1 MLDCIKDIKN
11 VVFDFGGVLI
21 DLDRQCCVDNFRHL
35 GWTGFETELG
45 ISLKQG
51 FLQKFEL
58 GLILPSDFRDGVR
71 KAIGTEVSD
80 EDIDACWNSFLV
92 GVPQSKLD
100 MLIRLRRRFNVY
112 LLSNTNA
119 IHWEWSVGNVFGQDG
134 HSVDD
139 YFDGVFLSFAIHS
152 AKPDTRIFRHVI
164 DSTGIKPEETL
175 FIDDLQQNCDTA
187 AAMKFNTYKAEAHE
201 DLQHLF

>member
-1 MLDCIKDIKN
+1 MLDLREGIKN

-21 DLDRQCCVDNFRHL
+21 DLDRQCCVDSFRRL
-35 GWTGFETELG
+35 GWTGFEAELG

-58 GLILPSDFRDGVR
+58 GLIQPSDFRKSIRG
-71 KAIGTEVSD
+71 AIGTAVSD
-80 EDIDACWNSFLV
+80 NDIDACWNSFLV

-100 MLIRLRRRFNVY
+100 MLLRLRQRFNVY

-119 IHWEWSVGNVFGQDG
+119 IHWEWSVKNVFSQNG
-134 HSVDD
+134 HNIND
-139 YFDGVFLSFAIHS
+139 YFDGIFLSFVEHL
-152 AKPDTRIFRHVI
+152 AKPDKKIFQHVI
-164 DSTGIKPEETL
+164 GSTSIKPEETL

-187 AAMKFNTYKAEAHE
+187 ATMKFNTYKAEAHE

>member
-1 MLDCIKDIKN
+1 MLDNREGIKN
-11 VVFDFGGVLI
+11 VVFDFGVVLI
-21 DLDRQCCVDNFRHL
+21 DLDFQCCVDNFHRL
-35 GWTGFETELG
+35 GWKGFETELG

-58 GLILPSDFRDGVR
+58 GLIEPSDFRESIR
-71 KAIGTEVSD
+71 EAIGTQVGD
-80 EDIDACWNSFLV
+80 DDIDACWNSFLI

-100 MLIRLRRRFNVY
+100 MLLNLRQRFNVY
-112 LLSNTNA
+112 LLSNTNS
-119 IHWEWSVGNVFGQDG
+119 IHWDWSVKNVFNQNG
-134 HSVDD
+134 HNIDD
-139 YFDGVFLSFAIHS
+139 YFDGIFLSFAEHL
-152 AKPDTRIFRHVI
+152 AKPDKQIFQRVI

>member
-21 DLDRQCCVDNFRHL
+21 DLDRQCCVDNFHRL
-35 GWTGFETELG
+35 GWTGFEAELG
-45 ISLKQG
+45 VSLKQG

-58 GLILPSDFRDGVR
+58 GLIRASDFCDGVR
-71 KAIGTEVSD
+71 EAIGIEASD
-80 EDIDACWNSFLV
+80 NDIDACWNSFLA

-112 LLSNTNA
+112 LLSNTNT
-119 IHWEWSVGNVFGQDG
+119 IHWEWSVENIFSQDG

-139 YFDGVFLSFAIHS
+139 YFDGVFLSFVLHL
-152 AKPDTRIFRHVI
+152 AKPDTRIFQHVI

-175 FIDDLQQNCDTA
+175 FIDDLQQNCDAA
-187 AAMKFNTYKAEAHE
+187 AAMKFNTYKAGAHE